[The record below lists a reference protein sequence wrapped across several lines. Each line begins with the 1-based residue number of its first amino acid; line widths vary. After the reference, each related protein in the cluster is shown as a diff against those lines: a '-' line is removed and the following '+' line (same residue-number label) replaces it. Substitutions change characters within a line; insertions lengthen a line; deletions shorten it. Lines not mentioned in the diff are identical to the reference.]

1 MQKTGKSQ
9 SKVSPFLKN
18 LRDKTR
24 KMDIDFNAPLLRRG
38 REKKQSCVEYLL
50 NNVLN

>member
-24 KMDIDFNAPLLRRG
+24 KIDIDFNAPLLTEKNAEV
-38 REKKQSCVEYLL
+38 EKKNKVA
-50 NNVLN
+50 